1 MKSTMDYPSGFT
13 LIEIL
18 IVLTVIGLIGVFSA
32 IAIGTARSEQRDA
45 VRLAHI
51 RELQSVLE
59 DHFVET
65 NTYPQGNNL
74 VLGGDS
80 AGCLSV
86 SGFQPSCSSDTE
98 GLLMR
103 RVPATITSG
112 LKSLVTCGD
121 TSKAYCYQQQEEGN
135 NYTIEFEIEND
146 WPLSGLKEGVN
157 CAHAE
162 GIRSGSCK

>member
-1 MKSTMDYPSGFT
+1 MRSTTHSPSGFT

-18 IVLTVIGLIGVFSA
+18 IVLTVIGLVGVFSA
-32 IAIGTARSEQRDA
+32 IAVGTARSQQRDA

-65 NTYPQGNNL
+65 NIYPQGNKL
-74 VLGGDS
+74 VLGS
-80 AGCLSV
+80 ENAGCLSV
-86 SGFQPSCSSDTE
+86 SGFEPSCSSDTE

-103 RVPATITSG
+103 RVPSTIANG
-112 LKSLVTCGD
+112 LKGLVACGD
-121 TSKAYCYQQQEEGN
+121 TSKAYCYEQKEEGN

-157 CAHAE
+157 CASSE
-162 GIRSGSCK
+162 GIRLGSCQ